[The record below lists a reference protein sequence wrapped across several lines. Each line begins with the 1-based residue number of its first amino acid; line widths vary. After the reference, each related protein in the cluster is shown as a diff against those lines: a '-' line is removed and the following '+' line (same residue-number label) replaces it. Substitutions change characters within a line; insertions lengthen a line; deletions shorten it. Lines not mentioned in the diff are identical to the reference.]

1 MSLTLNRTTYEKL
14 IEEDI
19 AVLMQLPP
27 SLERDHSIGVLRE
40 SIKLQYD
47 EIPGKARRWVDSYG
61 PDRA

>member
-1 MSLTLNRTTYEKL
+1 MSMTLNRAAYEKL

-19 AVLMQLPP
+19 AELMKLPQ